1 MPSVLA
7 TACKSQRYGNALTP
21 LCIEPGGDAHLE
33 DLNSRPR
40 REARLDLM
48 AGEEGDG
55 KHGKTQYLSGLALPY
70 PRQG

>member
-7 TACKSQRYGNALTP
+7 TACKSQRYGKDRPP
-21 LCIEPGGDAHLE
+21 LCIEPGGDAHLG

-40 REARLDLM
+40 CEARQDLM

-55 KHGKTQYLSGLALPY
+55 KHGKTQNLSGLALPY